1 MANKEKRIKMKFN
14 KWINSINRL
23 FIPRKTQEKNKRFDM
38 AERTTNYEPEFYS
51 KFINEKL
58 NQEDFITYPNY
69 KDYELLK
76 ESISH
81 MDGLSAEN
89 VYLST
94 GSGACIKSVCEFTMD
109 SGKNIVTPV
118 PAYPMYNIYG
128 RLYGGEHIGVEYGD
142 SLVFDLSELINQ
154 INDDTRL
161 VIISNPFSP
170 IGDYKTNSEI
180 KKLANV
186 CKEFNIILV
195 IDEAY
200 IHFSDGESMVGLLND
215 YENVL
220 ISRTFSKAF
229 GAAGIRLGYLLG
241 NKKLINKI
249 TKVQLTY
256 PLSNVT
262 VKFGMYLIDNIDVID
277 EYVKETKY
285 SRNKLCEI
293 LSSKYDVVNS
303 QTNSIHFHEKN
314 GDNRN
319 AVDVLNKH
327 KLAFKSGDAETGTP
341 VKVPGDD
348 RGSWIRLSVGAGIE
362 KLDFVGDLV

>member
-1 MANKEKRIKMKFN
+1 
-14 KWINSINRL
+14 
-23 FIPRKTQEKNKRFDM
+23 
-38 AERTTNYEPEFYS
+38 
-51 KFINEKL
+51 
-58 NQEDFITYPNY
+58 
-69 KDYELLK
+69 
-76 ESISH
+76 
-81 MDGLSAEN
+81 
-89 VYLST
+89 
-94 GSGACIKSVCEFTMD
+94 
-109 SGKNIVTPV
+109 
-118 PAYPMYNIYG
+118 
-128 RLYGGEHIGVEYGD
+128 
-142 SLVFDLSELINQ
+142 
-154 INDDTRL
+154 
-161 VIISNPFSP
+161 
-170 IGDYKTNSEI
+170 
-180 KKLANV
+180 
-186 CKEFNIILV
+186 
-195 IDEAY
+195 
-200 IHFSDGESMVGLLND
+200 MVGLLND

-362 KLDFVGDLV
+362 KLDFVGDLVWE